1 MAGADTEVA
10 VEGLGGPAAER
21 QRALPAAVA
30 EHKRD
35 LEVEVEIGEAHA
47 GNLSAARAHVDQ
59 KQDQGRVAASL
70 EVPAGAGLQQPAEGI
85 LAHQRNGLIW
95 HGGRAHLRHGTK
107 RDLSLGLQPAVEH
120 AQAPVAV
127 GGRGGLPAG
136 ELVGDERLDVL
147 APRLLLLDASGS
159 EELSGQPE
167 CVEVRLDGA
176 AGLVLGSEV
185 QLERANQVS
194 YAGVGHDR
202 TAPRTKVESDALE
215 ALCRELVQS
224 PEAES
229 AGQAV
234 DSAGM

>member
-1 MAGADTEVA
+1 MAQYCMGATVACGRRQHDTQRRV
-10 VEGLGGPAAER
+10 R
-21 QRALPAAVA
+21 QAHPLP
-30 EHKRD
+30 HR
-35 LEVEVEIGEAHA
+35 
-47 GNLSAARAHVDQ
+47 R
-59 KQDQGRVAASL
+59 R
-70 EVPAGAGLQQPAEGI
+70 
-85 LAHQRNGLIW
+85 R
-95 HGGRAHLRHGTK
+95 

-120 AQAPVAV
+120 AQTPVPV

-147 APRLLLLDASGS
+147 APRLLQLDASGS
-159 EELSGQPE
+159 EELTGQPE

-185 QLERANQVS
+185 QLEGANQVS
-194 YAGVGHDR
+194 YAGVGSDR

-229 AGQAV
+229 AGQAI